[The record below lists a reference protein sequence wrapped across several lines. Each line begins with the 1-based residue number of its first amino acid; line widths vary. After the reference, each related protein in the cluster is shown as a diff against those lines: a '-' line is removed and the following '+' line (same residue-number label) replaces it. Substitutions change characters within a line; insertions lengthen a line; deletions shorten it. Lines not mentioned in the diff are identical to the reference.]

1 VTTAVTTD
9 GRVAR
14 SEQPGGVPPPA
25 DRGRT
30 AGWREYAAAGPVY
43 LALSLVLWW
52 RVWTTHP
59 SSVMTCGCVDAGR
72 EAWYFEWTAYALAHG
87 HNPWYSQ
94 WVLVPKGVN
103 VLADTSVP
111 LLSFVMTPVTLI
123 FGPIASMNTVSL
135 LTPVLAALAMFWL
148 LRRWVRWTPAAF
160 VGGLA
165 YGFSSFIVVQLAFGW
180 LNIGFVALVPLMVG
194 CLDELLIG
202 QRRRPPVVGAALGLL
217 VALQFF
223 VGVEILLL
231 SVIVSVI
238 GIALLAAYAAKHD
251 PADLRRRLAPAA
263 RGLGA
268 AVVVA
273 GVLLVGPVLFFLYGP
288 AHLGTV
294 VWAGSVPGNLGNA
307 PANFW
312 SNVTTW
318 GPINAKALADEMHAI
333 GGYQGPPLPSGAF
346 LGWGLLAVLVG
357 GMVVWRRD
365 RRLWF
370 WGSLGVIIALLSLR
384 AVAGEWGPWALID
397 HLPLLP
403 NVWQSRLS
411 AFVDLCAAAMLAIV
425 VDHTWAA
432 VRRAGTAGSD
442 AASKVGATVAAIAV
456 AAVALVPVWSGM
468 APNVPVTVQTVALP
482 QWFARVAPHL
492 PPDQVLLTY
501 PTAAYNS
508 QTPIVWQAVDRM
520 SFRLEGGGGPGATA
534 ARAGVERAGFEVLNA
549 ASVKL
554 KPAPAITPGH
564 LEAVRRAVRAWGVT
578 MVVVPDQGELPVYL
592 QGRSDAYAV
601 AFFTAVL
608 GAAPRHVHH
617 AWVWDRVGADPGP
630 APVTGTGFAACTGD
644 GTSGS
649 EAARCV
655 LAGARVA
662 G

>member
-1 VTTAVTTD
+1 VVTTVTTD
-9 GRVAR
+9 AGVAPD
-14 SEQPGGVPPPA
+14 EQPAGVPPPA
-25 DRGRT
+25 AGGRT
-30 AGWREYAAAGPVY
+30 ARWREYAVAGPVY
-43 LALSLVLWW
+43 LALSFVLWW

-72 EAWYFEWTAYALAHG
+72 EAWYFQWTAYALAHG

-111 LLSFVMTPVTLI
+111 LLAFVMTPVTLI
-123 FGPIASMNTVSL
+123 FGPIAGMNTVSL
-135 LTPVLAALAMFWL
+135 LTPVLTALAMFWL
-148 LRRWVRWTPAAF
+148 LRRWVRWAPAAF

-165 YGFSSFIVVQLAFGW
+165 YGFSSFIVVQLTFGW
-180 LNIGFVALVPLMVG
+180 LNIAFLALVPLIVG
-194 CLDELLIG
+194 CLDELLVR
-202 QRRRPPVVGAALGLL
+202 QRRRPLAAGAALGLL
-217 VALQFF
+217 IALQFF
-223 VGVEILLL
+223 VGSEVLLL

-238 GIALLAAYAAKHD
+238 GIALLAAYAAKHH
-251 PADLRRRLAPAA
+251 PADLRCRLAPAA
-263 RGLGA
+263 RALGA
-268 AVVVA
+268 AAVVA
-273 GVLLVGPVLFFLYGP
+273 GVLLLGPVLFFLYGP
-288 AHLGTV
+288 AHLGTT
-294 VWAGSVPGNLGNA
+294 VWADTVPGNLGNA

-318 GPINAKALADEMHAI
+318 GPLNAKALADEMHAI
-333 GGYQGPPLPSGAF
+333 GGYQGPPLPSAAF
-346 LGWGLLAVLVG
+346 LGWGLLAVLVVG
-357 GMVVWRRD
+357 TVVWRRD

-384 AVAGEWGPWALID
+384 TVAGQWAPWALID
-397 HLPLLP
+397 HLPLLQ

-411 AFVDLCAAAMLAIV
+411 VFIDLSAAVMLAII

-432 VRRAGTAGSD
+432 VRRSRSAPSD
-442 AASKVGATVAAIAV
+442 VASKLWATVAATAV
-456 AAVALVPVWSGM
+456 AVVALAPVWSGM

-508 QTPIVWQAVDRM
+508 QTPVVWQAVDRL
-520 SFRLEGGGGPGATA
+520 SFRLVGGGGPAATA
-534 ARAGVERAGFEVLNA
+534 ARAGAERAGFEVLNA

-554 KPAPAITPGH
+554 KPAPAITPGN
-564 LEAVRRAVRAWGVT
+564 LEAARRAIHAWGTT

-592 QGRSDAYAV
+592 RGRSDAYAV

-608 GAAPRHVHH
+608 DAAPRSVDH
-617 AWVWDRVGADPGP
+617 AWVWDRVGADLGP
-630 APVTGTGFAACTGD
+630 APVTSAGFAACTGN

-655 LAGARVA
+655 LDGAPAG